1 MGKGILGKKLGM
13 TQVFDEE
20 GEAVPVTVIQADSN
34 VVTMIRTEDSDGYNA
49 VQLGFEEIP
58 EHKLSRPERGHF
70 EKAGVAPRKYLR
82 EFRSED
88 DAWDDVQP
96 GDEVGPD
103 VFSPGDRVKVSGISR
118 GKGFAGSIKRHGF
131 SRGPMSHGSRY
142 HRGPGSHGASA
153 FPARVFPGR
162 KLPGRMGGK
171 KTTVEGLE
179 VVRIDA
185 ERGLLLVKGGVPGPK
200 GGILSI
206 QSDE

>member
-13 TQVFDEE
+13 TQIFDDE

-34 VVTMIRTEDSDGYNA
+34 VVTMVRTEDSDGYSA

-58 EHKLSRPERGHF
+58 EHKLNRPERGHF
-70 EKAGVAPRKYLR
+70 DKAGVAPRKYLR
-82 EFRSED
+82 EFRNDDNAWED
-88 DAWDDVQP
+88 VKP
-96 GDEVGPD
+96 GDEVGPN

-131 SRGPMSHGSRY
+131 SRGPMSHGSRH

-171 KTTVEGLE
+171 KTTIEGLE
-179 VVRIDA
+179 VIRVDTD
-185 ERGLLLVKGGVPGPK
+185 RGLLLVKGGVPGPK

-206 QSDE
+206 QVDE